1 MLRRLRQE
9 DGMTLILAVGI
20 LAILTIVSTTMIT
33 YTSSSARNAGY
44 QRSEDITIDLAEAG
58 LARALS
64 KLSAAPNA
72 LAPTLLAGDTYTL
85 DGGTVTV
92 SGVLAAEMWN
102 ITSKSFVPNPAGG
115 AELSKT
121 LTMQVQIG
129 IDPTANNAWN
139 YVYSD
144 APESEGCMV
153 LKNNVVIA
161 SPLFVKGDLCLQNN
175 ARAEGSMVKT
185 GGEVYINGNGAS
197 IGNPATS
204 PITYVPELKTGQGCK
219 RSASA
224 TPSLAACTTANRVWA
239 TATTSDPGTLE
250 KPNVDFSYWY
260 TYSRPGPVY
269 DCTATTGNLPKPA
282 GHATMFDSDTTLDRD
297 RVDFDPMPSN
307 PYSCTVTS
315 GANLLGKI
323 SWTPDNGDAD
333 DFGELQVL
341 GTVFFDGNITF
352 NSGRKAIYTGRGTMY
367 ASGRIVF
374 DGNTQVCGATNC
386 DLNAWDTEANLLVLV
401 SGYCNDVVLSCD
413 YGDRN
418 VLGFDVNNN
427 AIFQGAS
434 YAVGNF
440 NQQNNGQMQGP
451 VIAHQMIFENNG
463 IANKWVAIEAMT
475 MGTPGAGRKLNII
488 TTGF

>member
-1 MLRRLRQE
+1 MLKTLRQE

-44 QRSEDITIDLAEAG
+44 QRSEDVTIDLAEAG

-64 KLSAAPNA
+64 KLAAAPNA
-72 LAPTLLAGDTYTL
+72 LAPTLLAEETHNL
-85 DGGTVTV
+85 DGGSVTV
-92 SGVLAAEMWN
+92 SGVLSAEMWN
-102 ITSKSFVPNPAGG
+102 ITSKSSVSNPSGG
-115 AELSKT
+115 NPLSKT

-129 IDPTANNAWN
+129 IDPSANNAWN

-185 GGEVYINGNGAS
+185 GGDIFIEGNNAS
-197 IGNPATS
+197 VGNPATS
-204 PITYVPELKTGQGCK
+204 PITYVPELKTAQGCR
-219 RSASA
+219 RSSSA
-224 TPSLAACTTANRVWA
+224 TPSLSDCTTANRVWA
-239 TATTSDPGTLE
+239 TSTSGDPGTLQ
-250 KPNVDFSYWY
+250 KPVVDFSYWY

-269 DCTATTGNLPKPA
+269 DCTETTGNIPKPA
-282 GHATMFDSDTTLDRD
+282 GHATMFDRDTTLDRD
-297 RVDFDPMPSN
+297 RDSFDPMPAN
-307 PYSCTVTS
+307 PYSCTVMS

-333 DFGELQVL
+333 EYGDLQVL
-341 GTVFFDGNITF
+341 GTVFIDGNIDF
-352 NSGRKAIYTGRGTMY
+352 KSGRKAIYTGRGTLY
-367 ASGRIVF
+367 ASGKIEF
-374 DGNTQVCGATNC
+374 DGNTQVCGTANC
-386 DLNAWDTEANLLVLV
+386 DLNAWNTEQNLLVLV

-427 AIFQGAS
+427 AIFQGAAF
-434 YAVGNF
+434 AVSNF

-451 VIAHQMIFENNG
+451 VIAHQMLFENNG